1 MPPAI
6 RFAHDARAVVETTL
20 ETHMSLF
27 TDESALD
34 LLRLD
39 EAIFAVRDFDA
50 LSRAL
55 VHWAREAGLDGAF
68 VGRPDADGWLRP
80 GPFAGQDM
88 QAYLEC
94 TRISILDAEGCGAAS
109 LAWRSR
115 RVQTATLTKPAD
127 DLQDAPTEHS
137 AKWRVSATVPLS
149 DTRECVGLLY
159 LFSRDPDVLLGPQWA
174 LVLSHIC
181 LVSTIA
187 LDRMRQNTEQAQ
199 LRAMPMRDP
208 LTGLPN
214 MAALACHFE
223 LALPRASRAGVPL
236 VIGLLDLD
244 KFKPVNDMF
253 GHEAGDRILQVTALR
268 LREQLRASDLVAR
281 RGGDEFVIVLEC
293 LHDPRDALV
302 PLLERVHARLT
313 QPIEIGGTSWHCGLS
328 LGLALCPEAS
338 INTLDDALS
347 EADRALRAS
356 KMRRGGHW
364 WCWASLAD
372 SRATQDVN
380 SANDHG
386 PYGPQWAC
394 ELASLSA
401 QLQRNAAAVVNDF
414 YERLDKEPKPRRI
427 LDGLS
432 GSERQ
437 RLKALQIQNLFALA
451 DPNLTEA
458 DHRTTALRVG
468 RIHAMVGLDRE
479 ELLRSRAILATTVYG
494 HLESVSREAL
504 QVFARRLNLDVIY
517 QAEAY
522 QHLQGER
529 LEALQDIARYAWNS
543 EGYAD
548 LITRITD
555 VLGACDEFAG
565 VAIIRPD
572 QDGIFRVE
580 AASGHVLEGQPVAPD
595 CGPAPQDQGLLDA
608 VWRTGKIERS
618 INISTDPRMAAW
630 RSVAAFEGLRSSV
643 AIPVCPFGKAPFAIL
658 TLHSRFP
665 GGYASADQTA
675 FIDLLQTLLAFAM
688 GRIASEEGRIRTISH
703 TTRREWRALLQS
715 DALQMHCQPILD
727 LKTGQVT
734 KVEMLA
740 RLNEGS
746 RLLTPHEFFPALTP
760 DDFLELYIRGL
771 RQTLSRRSAWLR
783 DGVELDVS
791 LNLPPSALLDVRYF
805 EATREALAMYDCP
818 PQVLTLELLEAEAI
832 PLGADVVA
840 ELGRF
845 KSLGVMLAEDDLGA
859 GHSSLLRLR
868 ELPFDWVKIDRDIV
882 GLAGQN
888 ASDVLSFIYQLT
900 RLGHSLGKSVIV
912 EGIESDAL
920 LEACAILNVDAV
932 QGYAI
937 ARPMPCEELIEWM
950 GAWSAR
956 KATPDSPRTAL
967 GKLASL
973 LLWEER
979 LHLIGSKR
987 NTSMR
992 MAEMV
997 PVPTD
1002 ASAIH
1007 SAESLPRSLC
1017 GDCELISFFNGI
1029 DSIMSGAEARRSATQ
1044 ALLHAALTHGPRD
1057 ATYRE
1062 ARQGFIS
1069 ALTIDSLQG
1078 LT

>member
-1 MPPAI
+1 
-6 RFAHDARAVVETTL
+6 
-20 ETHMSLF
+20 MSLF
-27 TDESALD
+27 TEESALD

-39 EAIFAVRDFDA
+39 EGIFAAKDFDA

-55 VHWAREAGLDGAF
+55 VHWAREAELDGAF
-68 VGRPDADGWLRP
+68 VGQPDTDGWLRP

-88 QAYLEC
+88 QAYLERA
-94 TRISILDAEGCGAAS
+94 RISILDTCAEGCGAAG

-115 RVQTATLTKPAD
+115 RVQTAVLTNPAD
-127 DLQDAPTEHS
+127 DSHDPPVEDS

-149 DTRECVGLLY
+149 DTRECVGLFC

-187 LDRMRQNTEQAQ
+187 LDRMRLNTEQAQ
-199 LRAMPMRDP
+199 LRAMSMRDP

-214 MAALACHFE
+214 MAALAYHFE
-223 LALPRASRAGVPL
+223 LALPRALRAGVPL

-253 GHEAGDRILQVTALR
+253 GHEAGDRILHVTASR

-281 RGGDEFVIVLEC
+281 RGGDEFVIILEC
-293 LHDPRDALV
+293 VKDPGDALV
-302 PLLERVHARLT
+302 SLLQSVHARLT
-313 QPIEIGGTSWHCGLS
+313 QPIEIGGTSWHCGVS

-356 KMRRGGHW
+356 KMRRGGNW

-372 SRATQDVN
+372 SRATHHVN
-380 SANDHG
+380 SANDLG
-386 PYGPQWAC
+386 PYSPRWVS

-401 QLQRNAAAVVNDF
+401 QLQRSAAAIVNDF
-414 YERLDKEPKPRRI
+414 YGRLDREPKPRRV
-427 LDGLS
+427 LDALS
-432 GSERQ
+432 GSERE

-451 DPNLTEA
+451 DANLTEA

-479 ELLRSRAILATTVYG
+479 ELLRSRASLGTTVYG
-494 HLESVSREAL
+494 HLANSVSRDAL

-548 LITRITD
+548 LITRIID
-555 VLGACDEFAG
+555 VLGACDEFGG

-580 AASGHVLEGQPVAPD
+580 AASGRILERHAVATD
-595 CGPAPQDQGLLDA
+595 CGSAPEDQGLLDA

-630 RSVAAFEGLRSSV
+630 RSIAAFEGLRSSV
-643 AIPVCPFGKAPFAIL
+643 AIPMCPFGKAPFAIL
-658 TLHSRFP
+658 TLYSRFP

-688 GRIASEEGRIRTISH
+688 GRIPSEEGWIRTISH

-746 RLLTPHEFFPALTP
+746 RLLTPHEFFPALTH

-783 DGVELDVS
+783 DGVEVAVS

-805 EATREALAMYDCP
+805 EATHEALAMHDCP

-832 PLGADVVA
+832 PLGADVLG

-937 ARPMPCEELIEWM
+937 ARPMPCDELIEWM

-992 MAEMV
+992 MTEMV
-997 PVPTD
+997 PIPTD
-1002 ASAIH
+1002 ASVID
-1007 SAESLPRSLC
+1007 SAESLPQSLC

-1029 DSIMSGAEARRSATQ
+1029 DTIMSGPEARRSATQ

-1057 ATYRE
+1057 ATYRA
-1062 ARQGFIS
+1062 ARRGLIS
-1069 ALTIDSLQG
+1069 ALTIDSLPG